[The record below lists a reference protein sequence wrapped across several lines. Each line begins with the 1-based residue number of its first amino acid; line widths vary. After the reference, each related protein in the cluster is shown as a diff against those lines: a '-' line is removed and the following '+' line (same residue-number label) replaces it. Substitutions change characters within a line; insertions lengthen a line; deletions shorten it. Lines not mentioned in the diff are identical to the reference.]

1 MNRNNIFMISYI
13 IFIAV
18 CAIIKIIWDYP
29 MWGKIVAAITCSSWF
44 FALAD
49 SEADDYTDLDE
60 YRGIYSNYT
69 EQASAKIKSVL
80 SELNCRLLAL
90 KNAEVTDNSK
100 QTIEEGIKHFEDLIA
115 IVRECEEECAEEKE
129 KIQKDYLSMKHKK
142 IMASVYAAAGF
153 FSFFCVL
160 AFEKVANLAIDI
172 QDYLTVYAF
181 AIILLT
187 QYFSTE
193 KRTLRNCKRK
203 QAQELCKKWDGLLM
217 RVQGVDVYAD

>member
-13 IFIAV
+13 IFIVV
-18 CAIIKIIWDYP
+18 CAIVKIIWDYP

-49 SEADDYTDLDE
+49 LETDDYTDLDG

-80 SELNCRLLAL
+80 AELNCRLLSL
-90 KNAEVTDNSK
+90 RNAEVTENNK
-100 QTIEEGIKHFEDLIA
+100 QTIEKGIKHFEDLIA
-115 IVRECEEECAEEKE
+115 IVKECEEECAEQKE
-129 KIQKDYLSMKHKK
+129 KIQKDYLSIKHKK
-142 IMASVYAAAGF
+142 TMASVYATAGF

-160 AFEKVANLAIDI
+160 TFERVANLAIDI
-172 QDYLTVYAF
+172 QDQLTVYAF

-187 QYFSTE
+187 QYLSTE
-193 KRTLRNCKRK
+193 KKALRNRKRK
-203 QAQELCKKWDGLLM
+203 QAQELCRKWDSLLI